1 MNLAI
6 VGVAALIIWLQSEPP
21 EQDRVVLLPD
31 ADGGTGAVVV
41 RSATG
46 EQLIN
51 QAWQSAHV
59 GRDGVISLQQ
69 EDAATQQT
77 RYQEVLKALPLPP
90 VSFTVYFHLDT
101 ADLTPESQAVVNSM
115 KAELGRRPAPEIQ
128 VVGHTDRLGSD
139 EDNDVLSGR
148 RAQFVKELLVKTG
161 ISADQIE
168 TSARGER
175 EPVIPT
181 ADEVAEPRNRRV
193 VISIQ

>member
-1 MNLAI
+1 MNFAI

-21 EQDRVVLLPD
+21 KQDRVVLLPD
-31 ADGGTGAVVV
+31 ADGGAGAVVV

-46 EQLIN
+46 EQLMN
-51 QAWQSAHV
+51 QAYQSAQV
-59 GRDGVISLQQ
+59 GRDGVISLRQ

-77 RYQEVLKALPLPP
+77 RYQEVLNALPLPP
-90 VSFTVYFHLDT
+90 LSFTVYFHLDT
-101 ADLTPESQAVVNSM
+101 ADLTAESQSVVNNM
-115 KAELGRRPAPEIQ
+115 KAELGQRPAPEIQ
-128 VVGHTDRLGSD
+128 VIGHTDRLGST
-139 EDNDVLSGR
+139 EDNDALSRR
-148 RAQFVKELLVKTG
+148 RAQTVRDLLINTG

-175 EPVIPT
+175 EPVVPT